1 MENTFIKIVNKRALN
16 NKQPVENSKMS
27 KSGKIIKRKVSTG
40 PALNNIV
47 LHIENVNNLK
57 IVNVKPEG
65 TKKLV
70 RKEAITD
77 VGQGDDEE
85 YVAEDGDEGDDR
97 TPDDIDQDG
106 GNYDDQDE
114 VTEGQDHFYHDGY
127 QPGQYQQRP
136 ENRRMSRH

>member
-1 MENTFIKIVNKRALN
+1 MNKRALN

-65 TKKLV
+65 PKKLV

-77 VGQGDDEE
+77 VGQ
-85 YVAEDGDEGDDR
+85 A
-97 TPDDIDQDG
+97 DDIDQDG

-136 ENRRMSRH
+136 ENRRMSRQ